1 MTLSDLLDT
10 LDPDAPLAIRHL
22 WLMDALRWVRGEAE
36 DPQASVNRVRQLL
49 TTLQEQ
55 PAQLAR
61 WHRWW
66 RRFVQTV
73 DITPLLADFGFAP
86 RTAFMSEL
94 GHRLRR
100 KLLPGTPETNDIT
113 DLFGLL
119 LSSRFDVRWLQ
130 ALDSRTLQDIH
141 SVLLSPPKPAGTP
154 AAPAPGR
161 GEAAA
166 PSHWQA
172 ALLDA
177 LVFCV
182 GQVSATGFSSEI
194 RGRMSHEDRA
204 RRAFHALPVQM
215 EALRRSALRHGTRSG
230 QARYEADKLRL
241 QLDVC
246 RVAAESVYAHLEEH
260 GVSVGIVFRL
270 RQLAE
275 RIVRIHQ
282 LLDCM
287 LSDKPERAT
296 AALLADLAQLGHD
309 NRSIRALVAHSSGLT
324 AAKVAERSAETG
336 ERYITRNAAEYRQ
349 MLGMA
354 AGGGA
359 LLGLT
364 TWAKFGL
371 GLLALSAF
379 WAGFAAGLNY
389 ALSFVLIQLLHFTVA
404 TKQPAV
410 TAPAMVAKLKHIQQ
424 PGAVRRFVDEV
435 ANLFRSQIA
444 AILGNVGLVVP
455 VVLGISFVLALA
467 TGRHMIGPEKAAHV
481 MHSLHLLGPT
491 AFFAAFTGVLL
502 FASSI
507 IAGWVENWF
516 VYYRLDSAIRHNPRI
531 TRMLGTVRAAR
542 WARFFR
548 DNISGLAANV
558 SLGFLLGLVPAFAQF
573 FGLGLDIRH
582 VTLAAGQ
589 LAAAAIA
596 IGPGVL
602 VDPTFWWATAGVAV
616 VGPLNLTFSFYLAYR
631 LALKAQGISDVNRS
645 LIHLALR
652 RRLRSHPLGFFLPPR
667 TEAPVPPEDVSDIEA
682 AWSPDAQRDTM
693 DEESR
698 RWAEA
703 FLERSAD
710 AMKPGEDLWDW
721 SAQNMP
727 ASQASAAPALDEE
740 APTNGARI
748 KNGPPDDGPL
758 TP

>member
-1 MTLSDLLDT
+1 MTLTDLLDT
-10 LDPDAPLAIRHL
+10 LDPDAPLAQRHL
-22 WLMDALRWVRGEAE
+22 WLMDALRWVRGEGE
-36 DPQASVNRVRQLL
+36 DPQASVGRVRQLL
-49 TTLQEQ
+49 ATVRED
-55 PAQLAR
+55 PAWLAR

-66 RRFVQTV
+66 ARFLQTV
-73 DITPLLADFGFAP
+73 DLTPLLADFGFAP
-86 RTAFMSEL
+86 RTAFLSEL

-119 LSSRFDVRWLQ
+119 LPGRFDVRWLQ
-130 ALDSRTLQDIH
+130 ALDTRTLEDIRLL
-141 SVLLSPPKPAGTP
+141 LLSD
-154 AAPAPGR
+154 APTAPDPQ
-161 GEAAA
+161 A

-172 ALLDA
+172 TLLDA

-182 GQVSATGFSSEI
+182 GQVSATGFASEI
-194 RGRMSHEDRA
+194 RGRMSHEERA
-204 RRAFHALPVQM
+204 RRAFHALPVQA
-215 EALRRSALRHGTRSG
+215 EAVRRSALRHGARSG
-230 QARYEADKLRL
+230 QVRHEVNKLRR

-246 RVAAESVYAHLEEH
+246 RVAAQSVYAHLDEH

-275 RIVRIHQ
+275 RIVRIQQ

-287 LSDKPERAT
+287 LSEQPDRAT
-296 AALLADLAQLGHD
+296 AALLADLAQLGQD

-336 ERYITRNAAEYRQ
+336 ERYITRNASEYRQ

-354 AGGGA
+354 GGGGA
-359 LLGLT
+359 VLGLT
-364 TWAKFGL
+364 TWVKFGVTAM
-371 GLLALSAF
+371 ALSAF

-410 TAPAMVAKLKHIQQ
+410 TAPAMVAKLRDIQQ
-424 PGAVRRFVDEV
+424 RGAVRRFVDEV
-435 ANLFRSQIA
+435 AHLFRSQIA

-455 VVLGISFVLALA
+455 VVVLISVVLVQATGTPMIDAGEASHVLA
-467 TGRHMIGPEKAAHV
+467 
-481 MHSLHLLGPT
+481 SLHLLGPSVL
-491 AFFAAFTGVLL
+491 FAAFTGVLL

-516 VYYRLDSAIRHNPRI
+516 VYYRLDSAIRYNPRF
-531 TRMLGTVRAAR
+531 TQVLGAQRAAR
-542 WARFFR
+542 WAQFFR
-548 DNISGLAANV
+548 DNISGLAANI
-558 SLGFLLGLVPAFAQF
+558 SLGFMLGLVPAFAQF

-589 LAAAAIA
+589 LAAAAA
-596 IGPGVL
+596 ALGPAALFDAGFWWAVAGVL
-602 VDPTFWWATAGVAV
+602 VI
-616 VGPLNLTFSFYLAYR
+616 GPLNLFVSFYLAFR
-631 LALKAQGISDVNRS
+631 LALKAQNISDVNRS

-667 TEAPVPPEDVSDIEA
+667 TAAAAPTEDVSDIEA
-682 AWSPDAQRDTM
+682 AWAADTRHDAM
-693 DEESR
+693 DEASR

-703 FLERSAD
+703 YLARAAD
-710 AMKPGEDLWDW
+710 ASAPAEDLWER
-721 SAQNMP
+721 SITSPNT
-727 ASQASAAPALDEE
+727 APAPGTDAPAAGDES
-740 APTNGARI
+740 AR
-748 KNGPPDDGPL
+748 L
-758 TP
+758 TDLRTP

>member
-1 MTLSDLLDT
+1 MNLSDLFDA
-10 LDPDAPLAIRHL
+10 LDPDAPLARRHL

-36 DPQASVNRVRQLL
+36 DPQASVGRVKQALSQL
-49 TTLQEQ
+49 QQ
-55 PAQLAR
+55 DPALLAR
-61 WHRWW
+61 WQRWW
-66 RRFVQTV
+66 QTFLHTV
-73 DITPLLADFGFAP
+73 DLTPLLADFGFAP
-86 RTAFMSEL
+86 RTAFLSEL
-94 GHRLRR
+94 GQRLRH
-100 KLLPGTPETNDIT
+100 KLLPATPETSDIT

-119 LSSRFDVRWLQ
+119 FSSRFDVLWLQ
-130 ALDSRTLQDIH
+130 ALDSRTLADIR
-141 SVLLSPPKPAGTP
+141 SVLLTLPTAE
-154 AAPAPGR
+154 A

-166 PSHWQA
+166 DERNPQARTAAPATHWQA

-182 GQVSATGFSSEI
+182 GQVSSTGFSSEI

-204 RRAFHALPVQM
+204 RRAFHALPVQV
-215 EALRRSALRHGTRSG
+215 EAVRRSALRHGVRSG
-230 QARYEADKLRL
+230 QARHEADKLRL

-246 RVAAESVYAHLEEH
+246 RVAAESVYGHLEEH

-270 RQLAE
+270 RQLSE

-287 LSDKPERAT
+287 LSDQPERAT
-296 AALLADLAQLGHD
+296 AALLADLTQLGHD

-379 WAGFAAGLNY
+379 WSGFAAGLNY
-389 ALSFVLIQLLHFTVA
+389 AVSFVLIQLLHFTVA

-410 TAPAMVAKLKHIQQ
+410 TAPAMVAKLKNIQQ

-444 AILGNVGLVVP
+444 AILGNVGLVIP
-455 VVLGISFVLALA
+455 VVLVISLSLALA
-467 TGRHMIGPEKAAHV
+467 TGQHMITPDKATYV
-481 MHSLHLLGPT
+481 MGSLHLLGPS
-491 AFFAAFTGVLL
+491 ALFAAFTGALL
-502 FASSI
+502 FSSSI
-507 IAGWVENWF
+507 IAGWMENWF

-531 TRMLGTVRAAR
+531 TRWLGAARADR

-548 DNISGLAANV
+548 DNISGLAANI
-558 SLGFLLGLVPAFAQF
+558 SLGFMLGLVPVFAQF
-573 FGLGLDIRH
+573 FGLGLDVRH
-582 VTLAAGQ
+582 VTLSAGQ
-589 LAAAAIA
+589 LAAAAAA
-596 IGPGVL
+596 IGPAVFS
-602 VDPTFWWATAGVAV
+602 DPAFWWAVGGVAV
-616 VGPLNLTFSFYLAYR
+616 IGPLNLVFSFFLAYR
-631 LALKAQGISDVNRS
+631 LALKAQGISDVNRG

-652 RRLRSHPLGFFLPPR
+652 RRLRSNPRAFFLPPR
-667 TEAPVPPEDVSDIEA
+667 TEAPVSAEDVSDIEA
-682 AWSPDAQRDTM
+682 AWAPDAQRDTM
-693 DEESR
+693 DEDSR

-703 FLERSAD
+703 FLKRSAD
-710 AMKPGEDLWDW
+710 AMRPGEDLWEW
-721 SAQNMP
+721 P
-727 ASQASAAPALDEE
+727 GRAPGDAE
-740 APTNGARI
+740 AGGNDSPDPSGATR
-748 KNGPPDDGPL
+748 KPQPG
-758 TP
+758 TA